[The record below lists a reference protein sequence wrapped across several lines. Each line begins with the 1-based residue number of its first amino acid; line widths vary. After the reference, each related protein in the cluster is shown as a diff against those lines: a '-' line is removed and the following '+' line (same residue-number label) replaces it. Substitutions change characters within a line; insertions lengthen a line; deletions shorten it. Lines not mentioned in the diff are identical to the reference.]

1 MSDKDIKKLTVSEE
15 PFDGTLFD
23 RVKNMKRNLTAT
35 TTESGNNKDASNASD
50 DNEET
55 LSENYE
61 KENASFRYDLGKI
74 TDNVDA
80 SPVPDDH
87 EETKSKKYEKRNA
100 SFRYDLGTNVASP
113 VSIEDKRK
121 AFRYSAR
128 ESMTGK
134 VAIAHYFKED
144 KISCITK
151 LLLPNCV
158 IDRKVRKSIEHSG
171 LSMRSKG
178 ILGEIS
184 DSAVI
189 SATLAVPHKIIDE
202 NKKPPECSE
211 VQTKDIDLG
220 WIKCG
225 KNFDEWKPTSV
236 DQTKTKISSSFISVV
251 LREDDNFTKFTCKEK
266 IIGGLARN
274 RFFLPIEDHD
284 TILDDDE
291 TEVLLRDLMLEEGV
305 ALPTSYNTDFNME
318 TDESFCRIFFYGMG
332 SVLLT
337 KQEKVSE
344 SELGPFL
351 IDMPYHKLKTR
362 SLYRPYG
369 ARIHFSIDQKVTGIY
384 DYGKKKLFQ
393 PGDDGWDA
401 AKMLAKVTAFLV
413 VTVQEHLSWTHLIC
427 SNDATREMTLNLPP
441 HHPIRRLLTVFTFRS
456 NEININAFDVFVLRS
471 SLFHRGSGLKY
482 SSVQDLF
489 EMAFKTCN
497 VYEPFSKRKYIPA
510 VQKLADEGKLPYVSE
525 GAEYDEIVRSF
536 VRNWL
541 KHSGDAASDD
551 HAKAF
556 YDAMKK
562 STKGHMYRL
571 PDWSTEDA
579 MVDLLTAIIF
589 TVTAFHELVGNV
601 VDFTALPTRSGIRLS
616 KRDPTRIDL
625 QSFLVTA
632 LISASTSLRMPSL
645 MSTFANFFGVGGA
658 PSWEIDVWQQF
669 QDDLAEQSKK
679 VNEDD
684 KSRPVEFKFFD
695 PANFECSVSV

>member
-1 MSDKDIKKLTVSEE
+1 MIDKDITKPTASEE
-15 PFDGTLFD
+15 PFEGTLFD
-23 RVKNMKRNLTAT
+23 RIKTIKRNQTAT
-35 TTESGNNKDASNASD
+35 TTESAYNVDTSPPVSN

-55 LSENYE
+55 
-61 KENASFRYDLGKI
+61 KRKASI
-74 TDNVDA
+74 
-80 SPVPDDH
+80 
-87 EETKSKKYEKRNA
+87 
-100 SFRYDLGTNVASP
+100 RYDLGTITKNIHTNP
-113 VSIEDKRK
+113 VSLQDKRK
-121 AFRYSAR
+121 SLNKTDKYSLRGSLA
-128 ESMTGK
+128 GK
-134 VAIAHYFKED
+134 AAIGSLFEDD

-151 LLLPNCV
+151 LFLPNCI
-158 IDRKVRKSIEHSG
+158 IDRKMRKSIEQSE
-171 LSMRSKG
+171 LSLRSKG
-178 ILGEIS
+178 ILHEVS

-189 SATLAVPHKIIDE
+189 SATLMVPDIVLAS
-202 NKKPPECSE
+202 NKDPPECSDVRTE
-211 VQTKDIDLG
+211 DIDLG
-220 WIKCG
+220 WMKCG
-225 KNFDEWKPTSV
+225 ENFDEWKPTSV
-236 DQTKTKISSSFISVV
+236 DQMKIKICSVFNCDV
-251 LREDDNFTKFTCKEK
+251 LREDDNFTKFSCKER
-266 IIGGLARN
+266 IIGRLTRN
-274 RFFLPIEDHD
+274 RFFLPLEDHD
-284 TILDDDE
+284 TILDDDDV
-291 TEVLLRDLMLEEGV
+291 EVLLSDLKLVEGV
-305 ALPTSYNTDFNME
+305 ALPSSYNTDFNME

-351 IDMPYHKLKTR
+351 IDMPYHKLKMR

-401 AKMLAKVTAFLV
+401 AKMLAKVTAFLAI
-413 VTVQEHLSWTHLIC
+413 TVKEHLSWTHLIC

-456 NEININAFDVFVLRS
+456 NEINIKAFDIFVLSS

-482 SSVQDLF
+482 SSIQDLF
-489 EMAFKTCN
+489 KMAFNTCN
-497 VYEPFSKRKYIPA
+497 VYEPFSKRTYLPA
-510 VQKLADEGKLPYVSE
+510 IQKLADEGKLPYVSE
-525 GAEYDEIVRSF
+525 GVEYDEIVRSF

-562 STKGHMYRL
+562 STKGHMYHL

-601 VDFTALPTRSGIRLS
+601 VDFAALPTRSGIRLT

-645 MSTFANFFGVGGA
+645 MSKFANFFGAGGA

-684 KSRPVEFKFFD
+684 KMRQVEFKFFD
-695 PANFECSVSV
+695 PAHFECSVSV